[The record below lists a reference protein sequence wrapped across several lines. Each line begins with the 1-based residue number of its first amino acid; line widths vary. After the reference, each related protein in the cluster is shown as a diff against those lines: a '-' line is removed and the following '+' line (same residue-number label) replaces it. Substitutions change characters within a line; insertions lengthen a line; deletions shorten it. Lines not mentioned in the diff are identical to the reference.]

1 MNLYKDSTMSTA
13 VVRAVK
19 EAFEEDQ
26 RASFRWT
33 QSRARD
39 SARKAL
45 TDRMLKIALDNRLC
59 ASDLLN
65 YTRPVGLILVTPSQG
80 FIE

>member
-1 MNLYKDSTMSTA
+1 MSAA
-13 VVRAVK
+13 VVQAVN
-19 EAFEEDQ
+19 EAFEEDR
-26 RASFRWT
+26 RASFRWM

-45 TDRMLKIALDNRLC
+45 TDRMLKIALDNHLRE
-59 ASDLLN
+59 SDFLS
-65 YTRPVGLILVTPSQG
+65 YARPVGLILVTHSQG

>member
-1 MNLYKDSTMSTA
+1 MSTT
-13 VVRAVK
+13 VVRAVN

-26 RASFRWT
+26 RASFRWMR
-33 QSRARD
+33 SRARD

-45 TDRMLKIALDNRLC
+45 TDRMLKIALDNRLG
-59 ASDLLN
+59 ASDFLS
-65 YTRPVGLILVTPSQG
+65 YARPVRLILITPSQG